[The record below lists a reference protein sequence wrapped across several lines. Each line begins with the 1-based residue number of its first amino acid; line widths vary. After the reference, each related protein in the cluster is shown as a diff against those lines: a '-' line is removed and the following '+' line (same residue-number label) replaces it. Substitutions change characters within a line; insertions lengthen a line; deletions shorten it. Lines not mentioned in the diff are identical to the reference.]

1 MSTPTKLIL
10 NYNSYLSPVGGTP
23 SDEKENPFLTLH
35 MLKSNL
41 HQHSL
46 FSDGKAEPEAY
57 ARKALELG
65 LTTIGF
71 SEHSPLPFDN
81 PFSLKEEMVNDYI
94 QIIETLK
101 EEYKDRLTIYRAL
114 EMDFIPGMSE
124 DFSHWKNRC
133 QTDYLIGSV
142 HLVKPDGFDELWFTD
157 GPDFKIYDDGVKKFF
172 DGDIKK
178 AVKTF
183 YRQTNQ
189 MIETQDFDI
198 VGHVDKIKMHNRGR
212 FFSETEKW
220 YQNLVD
226 ETLELIKQKDLIVEV
241 NTRGLY
247 KKRSDSLFPDG
258 LTLHKVQQLGIP
270 VLISSDAHQPE
281 EMNQLFDYTL
291 QHLKDFGFRELMF
304 FEEGKWVVKYF

>member
-1 MSTPTKLIL
+1 
-10 NYNSYLSPVGGTP
+10 
-23 SDEKENPFLTLH
+23 

-46 FSDGKAEPEAY
+46 FSDGKNKPEAY
-57 ARKALELG
+57 ADKALKLG
-65 LTTIGF
+65 LSTIGF

-81 PFSLKEEMVNDYI
+81 PFSLKEEKIDEYI
-94 QIIETLK
+94 KTIEQLK
-101 EEYKDRLTIYRAL
+101 EKYIGKLAIYRAL
-114 EMDFIPGMSE
+114 EMDFIPGIST
-124 DFSHWKNRC
+124 DFIYWKNRC
-133 QTDYLIGSV
+133 KTDYLIGSI

-157 GPDFKIYDDGVKKFF
+157 GPDFRIYDEGIQKYF
-172 DGDIKK
+172 GGEIKK

-198 VGHVDKIKMHNRGR
+198 VGHVDKIKMHNQGR
-212 FFSETEKW
+212 FFSEDEKW
-220 YQNLVD
+220 YRNLID

-258 LTLHKVQQLGIP
+258 YALQKVKQLGTP
-270 VLISSDAHQPE
+270 VLISSDAHQPD
-281 EMNQLFDYTL
+281 EMNNLFDYTRKRL
-291 QHLKDFGFRELMF
+291 IDFGFQELMF
-304 FEEGKWVVKYF
+304 FENGKWVGKSL

>member
-1 MSTPTKLIL
+1 
-10 NYNSYLSPVGGTP
+10 
-23 SDEKENPFLTLH
+23 
-35 MLKSNL
+35 MLKFNL

-46 FSDGKAEPEAY
+46 FSDGKAEPEAF
-57 ARKALELG
+57 ASKAVQLG

-81 PFSLKEEMVNDYI
+81 SFSLKEERVNDYI
-94 QIIETLK
+94 ETIDALK
-101 EEYKDRLTIYRAL
+101 EEYKGRLFIYRAL
-114 EMDFIPGMSE
+114 EMDFIPDMST
-124 DFSHWKNRC
+124 DFSYWKNRC

-142 HLVKPDGFDELWFTD
+142 HLVKPEGHDELWFTD
-157 GPDFKIYDDGVKKFF
+157 GPDFRIYDEGIQKYF

-183 YRQTNQ
+183 YHQTNQ

-212 FFSETEKW
+212 FFSEDEKW
-220 YQNLVD
+220 YQNLID
-226 ETLELIKQKDLIVEV
+226 ETLELIKQKGLIVEV

-258 LTLHKVQQLGIP
+258 NALQKVKQLNIP
-270 VLISSDAHQPE
+270 VLISSDAHQPD
-281 EMNQLFDYTL
+281 EMNQLFTYTQQRL
-291 QHLKDFGFRELMF
+291 LDFGFRELMF
-304 FEEGKWVVKYF
+304 FENGKWLVQELKTDL